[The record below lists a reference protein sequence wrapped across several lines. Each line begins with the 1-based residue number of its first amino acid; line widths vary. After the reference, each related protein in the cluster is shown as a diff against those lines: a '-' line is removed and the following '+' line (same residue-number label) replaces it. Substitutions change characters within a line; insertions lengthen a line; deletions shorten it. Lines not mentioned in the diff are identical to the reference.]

1 MLKLSFF
8 GGAEEVTGANYL
20 LEYAAE
26 GLPAGRQGEK
36 PLKILVD
43 CGLFQGSRLCE
54 NKNREP
60 FPYKPA
66 DIDALI
72 VTHGHLDHIG
82 RIPKLVRDG
91 FRGKIYSTFPTRD
104 FSELMLIDSLGV
116 LTKEAKREGKG
127 PFYSEKDIKDSM
139 VLWQPVLYD
148 KEFEIGGLK
157 IIFRDAGHIL
167 GSATVELKVGGKK
180 LVFTGDLGNPPM
192 PLLREPYKFSKA
204 DYLIIESTYGDKKHE
219 DRSERK
225 LKLERIIEDVI
236 AHRGVL
242 MIPAFSIERTQELL
256 FEMNDLAENGR
267 IPSVPVFLDSPLA
280 IQATRIYRK
289 YEDYY
294 NKEARYVIGSGDDV
308 FKFPGLRFALKSEE
322 SIAIKDVPPPKV
334 IIAGSG
340 MSTGGRILHHEQL
353 YLPDPK
359 NTLLLI
365 CYQGA
370 GSLGRLLQDGAGS
383 VEIYGETVPVR
394 AKIEKIQGYSSH
406 PDIDGLFSF
415 VEKISDIKKAFVVQG
430 ELRSSSFFS
439 QRLRDYLGVDACVPK
454 AGDVFSL

>member
-20 LEYAAE
+20 LEYGTE
-26 GLPAGRQGEK
+26 GKK
-36 PLKILVD
+36 PLKLLVD

-54 NKNREP
+54 NKNRGP

-66 DIDALI
+66 DIDALF

-82 RIPKLVRDG
+82 RVPKLVRDG

-127 PFYSEKDIKDSM
+127 PFYSEKDIEGSM
-139 VLWQPVLYD
+139 ALWQPVLYD
-148 KEFEIGGLK
+148 KEFEIAGLTA
-157 IIFRDAGHIL
+157 IFRDAGHIL
-167 GSATVELKVGGKK
+167 GSATIEIKVDGKI
-180 LVFTGDLGNPPM
+180 LIFTGDLGNPPM
-192 PLLREPYKFSKA
+192 PLLRAPYKFSNA

-225 LKLERIIEDVI
+225 LKLERIIEDAIV
-236 AHRGVL
+236 RKGVL

-256 FEMNDLAENGR
+256 FEMNDLVENGR
-267 IPSVPVFLDSPLA
+267 IPAVPVFLDSPLA

-294 NKEARYVIGSGDDV
+294 NKEAKYIISSGDDV
-308 FKFPGLRFALKSEE
+308 FKFPGLKFTLKGEE

-340 MSTGGRILHHEQL
+340 MSIGGRILHHEQL
-353 YLPDPK
+353 YLPDAK

-365 CYQGA
+365 CYQNA
-370 GSLGRLLQDGAGS
+370 GSLGRLLQDGADM
-383 VEIYGETVPVR
+383 VEIHGETMPVR
-394 AKIEKIQGYSSH
+394 AKIETIQGYSSH
-406 PDIDGLFSF
+406 PDLDGLFSF

-430 ELRSSSFFS
+430 ELRASSFFS